1 MTKTLSIRPDG
12 TKDRA
17 EGPLLEIRR
26 VSKAFGGLMAL
37 MGVSLRVWPGQIKGL
52 IGPNGAGKT
61 TLFNLITGMLR
72 PTSGDIRFQGR
83 SIVGLSPFQIAALG
97 IARTFQNVQ
106 LFRGMTVL
114 EHVLVGGHRH
124 SRSGLLGAILRTP
137 RMQREEEEARA
148 RAWAILKRV
157 GLAEWADR
165 PAESLPLGLQRIL
178 EIARALAVGP
188 QLMLL
193 DEPGAGLNPME
204 KARLAELIRSLNAEG
219 MTVLLVEHDM
229 SLVMGLADEIAVL
242 DYGQLIAEGP
252 PEAIRQDPRVI
263 AAYLGEEDE
272 VGHAARG

>member
-137 RMQREEEEARA
+137 RMQREEEEAQA

>member
-1 MTKTLSIRPDG
+1 MMLSIRRDG
-12 TKDRA
+12 TESVAR
-17 EGPLLEIRR
+17 EPLLEVIR

-37 MGVSLRVWPGQIKGL
+37 MDVSLRVRPGQIKGL

-61 TLFNLITGMLR
+61 TLFNLITGMFR

-83 SIVGLSPFQIAALG
+83 SIVGLPSYRIAALG

-137 RMQREEEEARA
+137 RMRHEEEEAEARA
-148 RAWAILKRV
+148 RTILQRV

-165 PAESLPLGLQRIL
+165 PAESLPLGLQRVL
-178 EIARALAVGP
+178 EIARALAAGP

-204 KARLAELIRSLNAEG
+204 KTRLAELIHSLNAEG

-229 SLVMGLADEIAVL
+229 SLVMDLADEIAVL
-242 DYGQLIAEGP
+242 DYGRLIAEGP

-272 VGHAARG
+272 VWDAARG

>member
-1 MTKTLSIRPDG
+1 
-12 TKDRA
+12 
-17 EGPLLEIRR
+17 
-26 VSKAFGGLMAL
+26 MAL
-37 MGVSLRVWPGQIKGL
+37 MEVSLCVWPGQIKGL

-83 SIVGLSPFQIAALG
+83 SIVGLPPYRIATLG

-106 LFRGMTVL
+106 LFPGMTVF

-124 SRSGLLGAILRTP
+124 GRSGLLGAIFRTS
-137 RMQREEEEARA
+137 RMRQEEAEARA
-148 RAWAILKRV
+148 RAWRILERV

-178 EIARALAVGP
+178 EIARAMATAPRL
-188 QLMLL
+188 LLL
-193 DEPGAGLNPME
+193 DEPGAGLNPAE
-204 KARLAELIRSLNAEG
+204 KARLVRLIRSLHEEG
-219 MTVLLVEHDM
+219 ITVLLVEHDM
-229 SLVMGLADEIAVL
+229 NLVMELADEIAVL
-242 DYGQLIAEGP
+242 DYGRLIAEGP

-272 VGHAARG
+272 VRDAARS

>member
-1 MTKTLSIRPDG
+1 MKAMLPISPDG
-12 TKDRA
+12 TGGPSRQ
-17 EGPLLEIRR
+17 PLLEVIR

-37 MGVSLRVWPGQIKGL
+37 VDVSLRIWPGQIKGL

-61 TLFNLITGMLR
+61 TLFNLITGILH

-83 SIVGLSPFQIAALG
+83 SIIGLPPYRIAALG

-106 LFRGMTVL
+106 LFPGMTVL

-124 SRSGLLGAILRTP
+124 SRSGLLGAILRSP
-137 RMQREEEEARA
+137 RTRHEEEETRA
-148 RAWAILKRV
+148 RAWAVLKRV

-178 EIARALAVGP
+178 EIARALATDP

-193 DEPGAGLNPME
+193 DEPGAGLNLME
-204 KARLAELIRSLNAEG
+204 KAHLAELIRSLNAEG

-252 PEAIRQDPRVI
+252 PEVIRQDLRVI
-263 AAYLGEEDE
+263 TAYLGEEDE
-272 VGHAARG
+272 VWDAARG

>member
-1 MTKTLSIRPDG
+1 MLSIGRDG
-12 TKDRA
+12 MESYGKK
-17 EGPLLEIRR
+17 PLLEIIHI
-26 VSKAFGGLMAL
+26 SKAFGGLMAL
-37 MGVSLRVWPGQIKGL
+37 MDVSLRVWSGQIKGL

-61 TLFNLITGMLR
+61 TLFNLITGMLH
-72 PTSGDIRFQGR
+72 PTSGDIRFRGH
-83 SIVGLSPFQIAALG
+83 SIVGLPPYRIAALG

-106 LFRGMTVL
+106 LFPGMTVL

-124 SRSGLLGAILRTP
+124 SRSGLLGAILRPP
-137 RMQREEEEARA
+137 RTRHEEEESRA
-148 RAWAILKRV
+148 QAWAILKRV
-157 GLAEWADR
+157 GLAEWGDR

-178 EIARALAVGP
+178 EIARALATDP

-204 KARLAELIRSLNAEG
+204 KARLADLIRSLNAEG

-272 VGHAARG
+272 VWDAARG

>member
-1 MTKTLSIRPDG
+1 MRGFSPDG
-12 TKDRA
+12 TEGRA
-17 EGPLLEIRR
+17 TEPLLEIRG
-26 VSKAFGGLMAL
+26 VSRAFGGLMAL
-37 MGVSLRVWPGQIKGL
+37 MEVSLRIWPGQIKGL

-72 PTSGDIRFQGR
+72 PTSGDIRFRGH
-83 SIVGLSPFQIAALG
+83 SIVGLPPYRIAALG

-106 LFRGMTVL
+106 LFPGMTVL

-124 SRSGLLGAILRTP
+124 ARSGLLGAIVRTP
-137 RMQREEEEARA
+137 RMRREEEEARV
-148 RAWAILKRV
+148 RAWAILERV

-178 EIARALAVGP
+178 EIARALATSP
-188 QLMLL
+188 QLILL

-219 MTVLLVEHDM
+219 MSVLLVEHDM
-229 SLVMGLADEIAVL
+229 GLVMGLADEIAVL
-242 DYGQLIAEGP
+242 DYGRLIAEGP

-272 VGHAARG
+272 VRDVARG

>member
-1 MTKTLSIRPDG
+1 MLYISPDG
-12 TKDRA
+12 TGERSEA
-17 EGPLLEIRR
+17 PLLEVLR

-37 MGVSLRVWPGQIKGL
+37 LDVSLCVWPGQIKGL

-83 SIVGLSPFQIAALG
+83 SIVGLPPHRIAALG

-106 LFRGMTVL
+106 LFSGMTVF

-124 SRSGLLGAILRTP
+124 GRSGLLGAIFQTSRV
-137 RMQREEEEARA
+137 RQEEKEARA
-148 RAWAILKRV
+148 RAWRILERV
-157 GLAEWADR
+157 GLVEWADR

-178 EIARALAVGP
+178 EIARALATAP
-188 QLMLL
+188 RLLLL
-193 DEPGAGLNPME
+193 DEPGAGLNPPE
-204 KARLAELIRSLNAEG
+204 KAQLAGLIRSLPEEG
-219 MTVLLVEHDM
+219 ITVLLVEHDM
-229 SLVMGLADEIAVL
+229 NMVMGLADEIAVL

-272 VGHAARG
+272 VWNAARG